1 MTREYVYEKMNE
13 IFRNVF
19 DDETIELHDETNA
32 EDIDDWDSLEQIN
45 LIVAIENE
53 FGMMFDMAEVADLA
67 NVGEMVDLILS
78 KEEVLLDAGMAEIA
92 RKISFTCDAE
102 RDESALYSEQVPGGW
117 LQVRPNSGGEETPVN
132 IEALFNAVLKNKNL
146 VKQLFEQKGGNDE
159 Q

>member
-19 DDETIELHDETNA
+19 DDEDIVLHDETNA

-53 FGMMFDMAEVADLA
+53 FEMVFDMNEIADLA

-78 KEEVLLDAGMAEIA
+78 KEQE
-92 RKISFTCDAE
+92 
-102 RDESALYSEQVPGGW
+102 
-117 LQVRPNSGGEETPVN
+117 
-132 IEALFNAVLKNKNL
+132 
-146 VKQLFEQKGGNDE
+146 
-159 Q
+159 

>member
-19 DDETIELHDETNA
+19 DDEEIVLTDETNA

-53 FGMMFDMAEVADLA
+53 FSMMFDMAEVSDLA

-78 KEEVLLDAGMAEIA
+78 KD
-92 RKISFTCDAE
+92 K
-102 RDESALYSEQVPGGW
+102 DE
-117 LQVRPNSGGEETPVN
+117 
-132 IEALFNAVLKNKNL
+132 
-146 VKQLFEQKGGNDE
+146 
-159 Q
+159 

>member
-19 DDETIELHDETNA
+19 DDEEIYLQDETNA

-78 KEEVLLDAGMAEIA
+78 K
-92 RKISFTCDAE
+92 
-102 RDESALYSEQVPGGW
+102 DENE
-117 LQVRPNSGGEETPVN
+117 
-132 IEALFNAVLKNKNL
+132 
-146 VKQLFEQKGGNDE
+146 
-159 Q
+159 

>member
-1 MTREYVYEKMNE
+1 MTREYVYERMNE

-19 DDETIELHDETNA
+19 DDEDIILHDETNA

-78 KEEVLLDAGMAEIA
+78 
-92 RKISFTCDAE
+92 
-102 RDESALYSEQVPGGW
+102 RDENE
-117 LQVRPNSGGEETPVN
+117 
-132 IEALFNAVLKNKNL
+132 
-146 VKQLFEQKGGNDE
+146 
-159 Q
+159 